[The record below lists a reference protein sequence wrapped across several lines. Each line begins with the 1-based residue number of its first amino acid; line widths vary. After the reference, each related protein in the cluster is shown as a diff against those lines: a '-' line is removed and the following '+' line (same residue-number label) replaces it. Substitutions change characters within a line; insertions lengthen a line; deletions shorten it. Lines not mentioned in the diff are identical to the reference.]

1 MGPLSHHPYQA
12 SAPTRLTRVKCRRWG
27 VQTHGPDQP
36 YQPLAARLLF
46 FSNVCRFAWVS
57 DHGAGAHARQHGQA
71 REEARR
77 NEGTKERRWQR
88 AKKDIKSETLGLKM
102 YASCF
107 RDFFSPYGKGAPCL
121 HDWRLVSFLMRI
133 SLASVRHALLIN
145 CSI

>member
-1 MGPLSHHPYQA
+1 MARVH
-12 SAPTRLTRVKCRRWG
+12 TRDNTGKR
-27 VQTHGPDQP
+27 
-36 YQPLAARLLF
+36 ARK
-46 FSNVCRFAWVS
+46 R
-57 DHGAGAHARQHGQA
+57 
-71 REEARR
+71 
-77 NEGTKERRWQR
+77 EGTKERRWQR

-145 CSI
+145 CPI